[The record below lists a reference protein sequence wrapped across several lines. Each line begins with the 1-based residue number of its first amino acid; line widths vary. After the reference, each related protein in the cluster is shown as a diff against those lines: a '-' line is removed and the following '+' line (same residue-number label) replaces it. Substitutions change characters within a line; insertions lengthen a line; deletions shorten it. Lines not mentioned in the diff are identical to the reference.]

1 MFEQYLSIKEQY
13 PDALLFYRMGD
24 FYELFFEDAETA
36 ARELSITL
44 TSRNPNEASRIP
56 MAGVPHHSARDY
68 LARLLEKGYKVA
80 ICDQI
85 EDPRQAKG
93 LVKRAVT
100 RVLTPATVL
109 DDESL
114 DAKEQTF
121 LAALFWND
129 RTDTGALAWAEF
141 STGEW
146 SGFESRKEQE
156 LWQWVHKLAP
166 RELLVQDGQGS
177 QSGQAPHREMK
188 AFLDEGITL
197 APVPAKAY
205 FDHASATQR
214 LFRAQNVTDLAVL
227 DLADKPE
234 LTRCLGAILTYL
246 EHTQLQEATHLA
258 PFAPLDHSRHLLVDE
273 VTERNL
279 ELFVRLD
286 GKKGPGSLWQAIDR
300 TITPMGGRLLRQRM
314 RQPWREMGPIQET
327 QAMVAFFHDQDGL
340 RLETAQA
347 LKAVGDLERLS
358 TRVCL
363 GRAMPR
369 DMAGLR
375 QSLSGLPHLRG
386 LLAAAEPPPALARL
400 LDRWDDLGDCFDLLQ
415 RSLTDSPPPTITDG
429 GLIRPDYSPELAEL
443 AELADHGEEKL
454 KQLLNSEQAAHN
466 LPRLKMGYNRVFGHY
481 FELPAAAS
489 KQAPAHWERRQT
501 LANCERF
508 VTAELKALEQKLLS
522 ATEQRNALEHQIF
535 LEIRDR
541 IAEAR
546 PRLLFMADA
555 LAGIDYWQAL
565 AETARRWDWTRP
577 SLHEGPAIRIV
588 AGRHPVVEA
597 VQGASSFIPND
608 LDLDDDR
615 RILLITGP
623 NMAGKSTVLRQT
635 ALIVLLAQM
644 GGFVPAR
651 EARIGLVD
659 RVFSR
664 VGASDNLA
672 QGRSTFM
679 VEMTETARILRQ
691 ATKRSLVILD
701 EIGRGTATFDGLAL
715 AWAVVEDLAR
725 RQGGLRTLFATHYHE
740 LTSLEGRIP
749 GVRNCNIA
757 VKEYGGEIIFLRRLV
772 PGPAD
777 KSYGVEVARLAGVPP
792 RVVHRARELLQVL
805 EKQGGEG
812 RARFAEQMAC
822 PTMLPGMTPPS
833 LPQQQTPPP
842 VSPEALEL
850 RKALQGLDVEHLTP
864 VQALTLLH
872 DWKQRWG
879 RKSPRRT

>member
-44 TSRNPNEASRIP
+44 TSRNPNDASPIP
-56 MAGVPHHSARDY
+56 MAGVPHHSAKDY

-80 ICDQI
+80 ICDQM

-114 DAKEQTF
+114 DAKEETF
-121 LAALFWND
+121 LAALVWND

-146 SGFESRKEQE
+146 TGFESKKEQE
-156 LWQWVHKLAP
+156 LWQWVHKLRP
-166 RELLVQDGQGS
+166 RELLTADGP
-177 QSGQAPHREMK
+177 ATLHKEMK
-188 AFLDEGITL
+188 AFLDEGISL
-197 APVPAKAY
+197 VPMPAKAY
-205 FDHASATQR
+205 FDHAGAAARLLKTQGV
-214 LFRAQNVTDLAVL
+214 ADLAVL
-227 DLADKPE
+227 DLTDKPE
-234 LTRCLGAILTYL
+234 LTRCLGAILAYL

-273 VTERNL
+273 ITERNL
-279 ELFVRLD
+279 ELFLRLD
-286 GKKGPGSLWQAIDR
+286 GKKGPGSLWHAIDR

-314 RQPWREMGPIQET
+314 RQPWREMKPILET
-327 QAMVAFFHDQDGL
+327 QAMVAFFHEQDGL
-340 RLETAQA
+340 RQEIAQT

-369 DMAGLR
+369 DLVGLR
-375 QSLSGLPHLRG
+375 QSLAGLPRLRE
-386 LLAAAEPPPALARL
+386 LLTAAPPPHALARL

-415 RSLTDSPPPTITDG
+415 RALTDAPPPTITDG
-429 GLIRPDYSPELAEL
+429 GLIRPDFQPDLAEL
-443 AELADHGEEKL
+443 ADLADHGEEKL
-454 KQLLNSEQAAHN
+454 KELLATEQATYG
-466 LPRLKMGYNRVFGHY
+466 LPRLKLGHNRVFGSY

-489 KQAPAHWERRQT
+489 KQAPPHWERRQT
-501 LANCERF
+501 LANCERY
-508 VTAELKALEQKLLS
+508 VTTELKTLEQKLLV
-522 ATEQRNALEHQIF
+522 ATEQRNALEHKLF

-541 IAEAR
+541 MAQAR

-577 SLHEGPAIRIV
+577 TLHDGLTIRIT

-597 VQGASSFIPND
+597 VQGASGFIPND

-644 GGFVPAR
+644 GGYVPAR

-659 RVFSR
+659 RIFSR

-691 ATKRSLVILD
+691 ATRRSLVILD

-792 RVVHRARELLQVL
+792 RVVHRARELLQLL

-812 RARFAEQMAC
+812 RAKFVEQMAC
-822 PTMLPGMTPPS
+822 PAMLPGMEPPS
-833 LPQQQTPPP
+833 LPTSPAPAP
-842 VSPEALEL
+842 SPEALEL
-850 RKALQGLDVEHLTP
+850 RKALQSLEVEHLTP

-872 DWKQRWG
+872 DWKTRWG
-879 RKSPRRT
+879 KPGT